1 MNRKIEKRGRPL
13 GSGNRNK
20 TILGVRVTD
29 EEFELIKKGLR
40 KLKTEFKT
48 NKEII
53 IHLFKKYG
61 NFEIKN
67 NAEDDN
73 LLLKLISEELKKDK
87 YTKKEKMQ
95 LKRIYR
101 EIINRGITN
110 IFNI

>member
-1 MNRKIEKRGRPL
+1 RKIEKRGRPL

-48 NKEII
+48 NREII
-53 IHLFKKYG
+53 IYLFKKYD
-61 NFEIKN
+61 NFEEKDNIEDN
-67 NAEDDN
+67 NP
-73 LLLKLISEELKKDK
+73 LLKLISEELKKNR
-87 YTKKEKMQ
+87 YTKKEKIQ
-95 LKRIYR
+95 LKRIYK